1 MKLGKL
7 KPAKGATQSKKR
19 VGRGHGS
26 GLGRNAG
33 RGDKGYHSRSGSK
46 HRPWFEGGQ
55 MPLHR
60 RLPKFGFNNAN
71 KEIFIE
77 INLEDI
83 QKIIEKNKIKEE
95 ECFNIDLLR
104 KLSFIKNK
112 NNMKMKILGKGDLK
126 SKNAIECDKISKSA
140 EEKVKKLGNELK
152 IIQKG

>member
-60 RLPKFGFNNAN
+60 RVPKRGFSNYPFK
-71 KEIFIE
+71 KEFQIV
-77 INLEDI
+77 NLSDLE
-83 QKIIEKNKIKEE
+83 KIDSVLVNPLIMKESG
-95 ECFNIDLLR
+95 LVKYSLR
-104 KLSFIKNK
+104 PI
-112 NNMKMKILGKGDLK
+112 KILGDGDL
-126 SKNAIECDKISKSA
+126 SKKIDVTASAFSSSAIKKI
-140 EEKVKKLGNELK
+140 EKMGGTAVV
-152 IIQKG
+152 Q